1 MLIINKTAWLPKTK
15 DSCQRTKGSP
25 MLSWAERG
33 SETDGVYRLVTF
45 QCYQGSVRSLL

>member
-33 SETDGVYRLVTF
+33 TETDGVYRLVTF